1 MSNKIYT
8 SQVLEIL
15 ENGDALVEIPEELLT
30 EIGWLVGDKL
40 NYEVKDGAVYIK
52 NIDFED
58 RKKQSNSI

>member
-40 NYEVKDGAVYIK
+40 DYEVKDGAVYIK

>member
-8 SQVLEIL
+8 SQVLEVL
-15 ENGDALVEIPEELLT
+15 ENGDALVEIPEELLNDM
-30 EIGWLVGDKL
+30 GWLVGDKL
-40 NYEVKDGAVYIK
+40 DYEVKDGAVYIK